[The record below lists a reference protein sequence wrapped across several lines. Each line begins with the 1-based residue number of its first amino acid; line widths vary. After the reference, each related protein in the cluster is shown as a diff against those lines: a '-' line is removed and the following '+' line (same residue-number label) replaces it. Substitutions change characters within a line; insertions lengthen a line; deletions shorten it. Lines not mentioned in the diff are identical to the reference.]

1 MKPHSAARRLT
12 PHYEPEQSS
21 LKPNDHEDETTTSK
35 PDILKAGLLSLPP
48 EIHLEISR
56 RLIYPDAL
64 SLKQTNRHFY
74 SLVDTGVELKIDWLV
89 SRRKLHLEC
98 PNDKGCDL
106 GSDLLLMK
114 RRREHIECDTR
125 PGIGCIVYGTP
136 TCSHRQR
143 SPNRWR
149 SRLHTKLTIE
159 IWWILVAL
167 VPIVAAWLWMLAIKQ
182 PSVTK

>member
-1 MKPHSAARRLT
+1 MISFYHQNTAHPLRKQVPQHHLAMKPHSGARRLT

-106 GSDLLLMK
+106 GSDLRFCRGSVAYVFSRFNVHQDKILMLVSQITD
-114 RRREHIECDTR
+114 ET
-125 PGIGCIVYGTP
+125 
-136 TCSHRQR
+136 
-143 SPNRWR
+143 SP
-149 SRLHTKLTIE
+149 
-159 IWWILVAL
+159 
-167 VPIVAAWLWMLAIKQ
+167 
-182 PSVTK
+182 